1 MRRLLI
7 LAVILGAG
15 ALAYSLRAQ
24 KAWHPGWKEVRPSA
38 ELGWELIPSKGGN
51 NSHGM
56 MGPEFPKTP
65 TPGVERVLL
74 IGDSFIENKLLPEE
88 LSQAAK
94 AAGLTRAEFLRGGM
108 RGYATD
114 HYLLWY
120 RLHGRKLKAK
130 TVVLFWYAGNDLSG
144 IVKSRDNQGYQ
155 KPWFTLEQGAL
166 VLHGSPIAD
175 PKKHFPADALAPWI
189 THEWKDLLSPA
200 QAMADRGGRKTSA
213 WRLVRG
219 AWNLHYW
226 LYDRLP
232 PYRRVKDAV
241 VGWRRGSDP
250 KKVEDER
257 ALGDLW
263 HLRNFAYTFFTKGED
278 LEAAW
283 RLNDAL
289 TLQLAKEVKEDGA
302 RFAVCLVPHLWQVD
316 EESGRRFLSAAKAA
330 GYDVALEAP
339 SKRMAAFA
347 AKEKI
352 PFLDFTGP
360 LRAASKG
367 GMAYD
372 QKNAFAHWS
381 PLGVRAASQALADF
395 LAARKLATVKP

>member
-1 MRRLLI
+1 MKRLLVAAVLVAAGW
-7 LAVILGAG
+7 LAW
-15 ALAYSLRAQ
+15 SLRAQ
-24 KAWHPGWKEVRPSA
+24 NAWHPGWKEVRPSA

-51 NSHGM
+51 NSRGM
-56 MGPEFPKTP
+56 MGPEFAETP
-65 TPGVERVLL
+65 APGSERVLI

-88 LSQAAK
+88 LAQAAL
-94 AAGLTRAEFLRGGM
+94 AAGLTRTEFLRGGM

-130 TVVLFWYAGNDLSG
+130 TVVVFWYAGNDLSG

-155 KPWFTLEQGAL
+155 KPWFTLEDGKL
-166 VLHGSPIAD
+166 VLRGSPIED
-175 PKKHFPADALAPWI
+175 PKKHFPSDALAPWI

-200 QAMADRGGRKTSA
+200 QAMADRGGRKTSS

-232 PYRRVKDAV
+232 AYRRVKDAV

-250 KKVEDER
+250 KNVEAER

-289 TLQLAKEVKEDGA
+289 LLRLAREVEADGA
-302 RFAVCLVPHLWQVD
+302 KFAVCLVPHLWQVD
-316 EESGRRFLSAAKAA
+316 EGSGSRFLSAARAA
-330 GYDVALEAP
+330 GYDVGLEAP
-339 SKRMAAFA
+339 SRRMAGFS
-347 AKEKI
+347 KKHKI
-352 PFLDFTGP
+352 PLLDFTAP
-360 LRAASKG
+360 LRAVSKD

-381 PLGVRAASQALADF
+381 PLGVSAASQALADF
-395 LAARKLATVKP
+395 LAARKLATVNR